1 MISLLILSL
10 QVAQCLSRPFKMK
23 AEHPCMAYTIESWQ
37 PSSCLLLDWLSPSC
51 GSWMPFAWPC
61 FVLLWC
67 FCSHRRP
74 GLQSASPSPA
84 PHPDPTSLPAVPS
97 GTCRV
102 YHPKDLWCRL
112 MEIKHVKIHFRRW
125 AFSKCAFS
133 PGDTKKQLWTLP
145 SPFLDCL
152 SEFLQKII
160 SSSLSLVLSHF
171 LLQTYWTS
179 CRLYELLSNWN
190 VFFWN
195 VLISPLFWDKC
206 GLIYPLNG

>member
-1 MISLLILSL
+1 MLWKHSRQTEKSRVNSSLHHFFPRNLFSDLLASSFAVLPTRARIVFPETKIMISLLILSL

-102 YHPKDLWCRL
+102 YHPKDL
-112 MEIKHVKIHFRRW
+112 
-125 AFSKCAFS
+125 
-133 PGDTKKQLWTLP
+133 
-145 SPFLDCL
+145 
-152 SEFLQKII
+152 
-160 SSSLSLVLSHF
+160 
-171 LLQTYWTS
+171 
-179 CRLYELLSNWN
+179 
-190 VFFWN
+190 
-195 VLISPLFWDKC
+195 
-206 GLIYPLNG
+206 